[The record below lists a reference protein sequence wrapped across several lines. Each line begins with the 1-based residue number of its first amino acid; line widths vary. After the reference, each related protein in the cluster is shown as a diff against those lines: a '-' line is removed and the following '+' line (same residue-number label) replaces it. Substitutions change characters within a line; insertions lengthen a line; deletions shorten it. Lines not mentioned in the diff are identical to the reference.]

1 MKEYFNK
8 FKDYFYKFKS
18 KYSDCLENH
27 KYAKIVM
34 KLTKYALI
42 VIISF
47 SIGILVEM
55 NDFNTLSDDYNE
67 LLGRYSDLQIAKNQE
82 AQRLEYNN
90 TQWEKENRG
99 LQQKIDEAKPWFD
112 MEEEKQAQI
121 EKEEEAKKLAEEEK
135 AKKLAEEEEKKGY
148 DTGISYKDLAR
159 NPADYVGEK
168 IKFEGKVVQVM
179 EGDGEVQVRLAVGG
193 DYDNIIYC
201 VYDSS
206 IVTSRVL
213 EDDYITVMGISSD
226 LITYTSTMGGDI
238 TIPSMLVE
246 KIDM

>member
-18 KYSDCLENH
+18 KYSDYLQNH
-27 KYAKIVM
+27 KYIKIVM
-34 KLTKYALI
+34 KLIKYVCI
-42 VIISF
+42 VVCSIL
-47 SIGILVEM
+47 IGIFIEL
-55 NDFNTLSDDYNE
+55 DGFNELTNQYNE
-67 LLGRYSDLQIAKNQE
+67 LELTMNQE
-82 AQRLEYNN
+82 IERLEYNN
-90 TQWEKENRG
+90 NQLEKENQT
-99 LQQKIDEAKPWFD
+99 LQEKIDEAQPWFELK
-112 MEEEKQAQI
+112 EEEQAQI
-121 EKEEEAKKLAEEEK
+121 EKEKEEKRLAEEEK
-135 AKKLAEEEEKKGY
+135 AKKLEEEKEKKGY

-159 NPADYVGEK
+159 NPKDYVGK
-168 IKFEGKVVQVM
+168 KVKFKGKVVQVM
-179 EGDGEVQVRLAVGG
+179 EGDGEVQIRLAVGG

-206 IVTSRVL
+206 IVSSRVL